1 MIHPMA
7 IVSAGAR
14 IGAGVRIGPFSVVGD
29 RVTIHDGAE
38 IADHVSIEGPTE
50 IGGGTVVYP
59 FASLGRAPQDLK
71 YRGEETRLV
80 IGRRNQIREGVTM
93 NRGTAQ
99 GGGTTLIGD
108 DNLFMAEAHIGHDC
122 RVGSHNVFANYTALA
137 GHVEFGNHATIG
149 AYSGLHQFCR
159 AGDYS
164 FTGACTKVVKDVLPY
179 SRTDGAEAKCYGA
192 NTIGLR
198 RKGFSN
204 EAIRH
209 IQRAFHLLLNSKLN
223 TTQALELIKAE
234 MAGIEEIDRLIRFI
248 ETSERGVTK

>member
-1 MIHPMA
+1 MIHSTA
-7 IVSAGAR
+7 IVSSNARVGAN
-14 IGAGVRIGPFSVVGD
+14 VKIGPFSVIGD
-29 RVTIHDGAE
+29 QVTVHDDVE

-50 IGGGTVVYP
+50 IGGGTIVYP
-59 FASLGRAPQDLK
+59 FASLGRPPQDLK

-80 IGRRNQIREGVTM
+80 IGKRNQIREGVTM

-99 GGGTTLIGD
+99 GGGVTSIGD
-108 DNLFMAEAHIGHDC
+108 DNLFMAQAHIGHDC

-137 GHVEFGNHATIG
+137 GHVEFGDHATIG

-164 FTGACTKVVKDVLPY
+164 FIGACTKVVKDVLPY
-179 SRTDGAEAKCYGA
+179 SRTDGGEAKCHGA

-209 IQRAFHLLLNSKLN
+209 IHHAFHLLLSSKLN
-223 TTQALELIKAE
+223 TSQALERIKTEMTGIAE
-234 MAGIEEIDRLIRFI
+234 VDYLIRFI
-248 ETSERGVTK
+248 ETSQRGVTK